1 MKPGSGSIMLAA
13 GGTGGHV
20 FPAQALAAELDRRGR
35 AVDIVTD
42 NRGETFSDDFSGRFP
57 GQAIHHVASATPSGR
72 GVLGKLAAMI
82 NIALGTI
89 QARRLIRQVGPAAV
103 VGFGGYP
110 SLPTMLAAIS
120 LSVPRAI
127 HEQNAVLGR
136 VNRLLARRVDAIATS
151 FPVTKGLPPSNSQP
165 KLVTGNPVR
174 GDILAL
180 ADQPYTV
187 AEPDA
192 PFEILIFGGSQGAR
206 RFSEVIPQALL
217 ALSPDLRRRL
227 IVVQQCRAEDLEVV
241 RRVYNE
247 ADIQAETAT
256 FFSDMPDRL
265 AAAHLVIARSGAGT
279 VSELAMAGRPS
290 VLVPYAHATDDHQSR
305 NAEVLSSAGGAWV
318 LPEAELNAT
327 ILSEHLARLMTDPDM
342 LRDAAKAARGRAQPN
357 AAAQLAELALA
368 LAAGEL
374 SGRAAA

>member
-1 MKPGSGSIMLAA
+1 MKSASGSIMLAA

-35 AVDIVTD
+35 VVDIVTD
-42 NRGETFSDDFSGRFP
+42 NRGQDFSGRFP
-57 GQAIHHVASATPSGR
+57 GQTIHHVASATPSGR

-82 NIALGTI
+82 NIALGFI

-110 SLPTMLAAIS
+110 SLPTMLAAIT

-136 VNRLLARRVDAIATS
+136 VNRLLARRVDVIATS

-174 GDILAL
+174 DDIHDLAG
-180 ADQPYTV
+180 QPYVV
-187 AEPDA
+187 AASDA
-192 PFEILIFGGSQGAR
+192 AFEILIFGGSQGAR

-217 ALSPDLRRRL
+217 ALRPELRRRL
-227 IVVQQCRAEDLEVV
+227 SVVHQCRVEDLDAV
-241 RRVYNE
+241 RRIYDE
-247 ADIQAETAT
+247 ADIQAETAA
-256 FFSDMPDRL
+256 FFTDMPARL
-265 AAAHLVIARSGAGT
+265 ATAHLVIARSGAGT

-305 NAEVLSSAGGAWV
+305 NAEMLSSVGGAWV
-318 LPEAELNAT
+318 LPEADLDVPA
-327 ILSEHLARLMTDPDM
+327 LAEHLAMLMTDPDL
-342 LRDAAKAARGRAQPN
+342 LRNAAKAACGRAQPN
-357 AAAQLAELALA
+357 AAARLAEMVLALA
-368 LAAGEL
+368 SGEL